1 MPIPELPIG
10 PFEPLE
16 PAERA
21 RSLGQTVGNA
31 EADAPLWVFA
41 YGSLAWRDCFEPV
54 TKTRAVLDGYARRF
68 CIWTALARGTPQR
81 PGLGLGLMPGPGQCE
96 GVLLEVPRVGRHA
109 ALEALWA
116 REMFTGIYRP
126 TWVEPRAGGQP
137 RPAITFVVEP
147 THPQYAADLTDP
159 ERAAVIAGAVGELG
173 PCREYLD
180 NTIEALGCAGIS
192 DPELVHLARMVE
204 AIPGA

>member
-1 MPIPELPIG
+1 MPLPKLPIG

-21 RSLGQTVGNA
+21 RSLAQALGDVA
-31 EADAPLWVFA
+31 ADATLSVFA
-41 YGSLAWRDCFEPV
+41 YGSLVWRDCFEPV
-54 TKTRAVLDGYARRF
+54 TKTRAVLDGYERRF

-81 PGLGLGLMPGPGQCE
+81 PGLGLGLMPGSGHCE

-126 TWVEPRAGGQP
+126 TWVEARAGE
-137 RPAITFVVEP
+137 RTRSAITFVVEP
-147 THPQYAADLTDP
+147 THPQYAADLTDE
-159 ERAAVIAGAVGELG
+159 ERAAVIARAIGELG
-173 PCREYLD
+173 SCREYLD
-180 NTIEALGCAGIS
+180 NTIEALRCAGIS
-192 DPELVHLARMVE
+192 DLELVRLARMVE